1 MRVNY
6 YQTIH
11 KALRR
16 LLYLFSIELGCEDMG
31 VLENV
36 QKLQTQFLQLKTL
49 LEEHAHHEDKYLHP
63 FISQKLPKESI
74 EIEKEHT
81 EQHKHMQAI
90 ADMFTLVLT
99 QSDLQQRQQLGYQL
113 YVLFNRFVADYIAHL
128 DQEEAVIMPLLW
140 QCCDND
146 DELMKPLQTFLASK
160 TKQNFIDSLDYIL
173 PAMNPQERE
182 QMLSFAR

>member
-31 VLENV
+31 IEENA
-36 QKLQTQFLQLKTL
+36 QKLQTQFLQLKAL

-63 FISQKLPKESI
+63 FISQKLPKESN
-74 EIEKEHT
+74 EIVKEHA
-81 EQHKHMQAI
+81 EQDKHMQAI
-90 ADMFTLVLT
+90 ADMFTSVLA
-99 QSDLQQRQQLGYQL
+99 QSDIKERQHLGYQL

-140 QCCDND
+140 QCCDDD
-146 DELMKPLQTFLASK
+146 DELMKPLQAFLASK
-160 TKQNFIDSLDYIL
+160 TKQDFIDSLDYML

-182 QMLSFAR
+182 LMLSSL